1 MPDKSGCPCAA
12 ADAHVEGKE
21 TAVSRE
27 HVPGWVRSAA
37 AVVVGV
43 CGPLVMAGGGC
54 TKPDTRITLEQL
66 RKLEQQTIEVKPAR
80 FEPQQLSLTELKPY
94 TIDTG
99 DVLVI
104 TMTGVSGEEA
114 YTETTLRRRVYSD
127 GTIRLPMVGAVKVA
141 GLTLEQ
147 AEQAIINAHVP
158 RYLKDLS
165 VYLDLASPEETTVM
179 VVGAAGQSGP
189 VKLPR
194 NERNVLYALA
204 RALGFSAAASGKVR
218 VIPIDP
224 QREVREYD
232 LTDANDLRRA
242 LLAPPLQS
250 GDMIVVEPA
259 ETSAVYLT
267 GLVNAPGPISIP
279 PHGHISLLRAIAAA
293 GGVRDLLDPPDA
305 TLWRRLPDGRQV
317 RVKLPLQDILSGKQP
332 DIYLAAGDIL
342 EIPHTPETRLREW
355 FFSNV
360 RFGPFGV
367 TSMFDPVAEIRFRD
381 ALDRSGNNRNFGR
394 SALDNVLFGLPNIIV
409 PPVPPPGQGP

>member
-1 MPDKSGCPCAA
+1 
-12 ADAHVEGKE
+12 
-21 TAVSRE
+21 VSRE
-27 HVPGWVRSAA
+27 RVAGPGPGR
-37 AVVVGV
+37 AVLCGVVGV
-43 CGPLVMAGGGC
+43 LLVLAGC
-54 TKPDTRITLEQL
+54 RKPDTRISLEEL
-66 RKLEQQTIEVKPAR
+66 RKLEAKALEVQPAK
-80 FEPQQLSLTELKPY
+80 FEPQQLNLTELKPY
-94 TIDTG
+94 TISSG

-127 GTIRLPMVGAVKVA
+127 GTIRLPMVGAVKVE

-147 AEQAIINAHVP
+147 AEQEIINAHVP
-158 RYLKDLS
+158 RFLKDLS
-165 VYLDLASPEETTVM
+165 VYIELASPEETTVM
-179 VVGAAGQSGP
+179 VVGAAGQGGP
-189 VKLPR
+189 IKLPR

-224 QREVREYD
+224 KREVREYD

-267 GLVNAPGPISIP
+267 GLVNVPGPVSVP

-293 GGVRDLLDPPDA
+293 GGVRDLLNPPEA

-317 RVKLPLQDILSGKQP
+317 RVKVPLQDILSGKQP
-332 DIYLAAGDIL
+332 DIYLAAGDIV
-342 EIPHTPETRLREW
+342 EVPHTPETRMREW
-355 FFSNV
+355 FFANV

-367 TSMFDPVAEIRFRD
+367 SSMFDPVAEIRFRD
-381 ALDRSGNNRNFGR
+381 ALRRSDGRRGFGR

-409 PPVPPPGQGP
+409 PPIPPPGQGP

>member
-1 MPDKSGCPCAA
+1 M
-12 ADAHVEGKE
+12 
-21 TAVSRE
+21 SRE
-27 HVPGWVRSAA
+27 RVAGAGAGRILLCGVLGWLVASA
-37 AVVVGV
+37 
-43 CGPLVMAGGGC
+43 GC
-54 TKPDTRITLEQL
+54 KKPDTRISLEEL
-66 RKLEQQTIEVKPAR
+66 RKLEAKTLEVQPAR
-80 FEPQQLSLTELKPY
+80 FEPQQLNLTELKPY
-94 TIDTG
+94 TISSG

-104 TMTGVSGEEA
+104 TMTGVTGEEA

-127 GTIRLPMVGAVKVA
+127 GTIRLPMVGAVKVE
-141 GLTLEQ
+141 GLTLER

-165 VYLDLASPEETTVM
+165 VYIELASPEETTVM
-179 VVGAAGQSGP
+179 VVGAAGQGGP
-189 VKLPR
+189 IKLPR

-224 QREVREYD
+224 RRSVREYD

-250 GDMIVVEPA
+250 GDMVVVEPA

-267 GLVNAPGPISIP
+267 GLVNLPGPVSVP

-293 GGVRDLLDPPDA
+293 GGVRDLLNPPEA

-317 RVKLPLQDILSGKQP
+317 RVKLPLEDILSGKQP
-332 DIYLAAGDIL
+332 DIYLAAGDIV
-342 EIPHTPETRLREW
+342 EVPHTAETRMREW
-355 FFSNV
+355 FFANV
-360 RFGPFGV
+360 RIGPFGV
-367 TSMFDPVAEIRFRD
+367 SSMFDPVAEIRFRD
-381 ALDRSGNNRNFGR
+381 ALDRTDTNRGFGR
-394 SALDNVLFGLPNIIV
+394 SALDTVLFGLPNIIV